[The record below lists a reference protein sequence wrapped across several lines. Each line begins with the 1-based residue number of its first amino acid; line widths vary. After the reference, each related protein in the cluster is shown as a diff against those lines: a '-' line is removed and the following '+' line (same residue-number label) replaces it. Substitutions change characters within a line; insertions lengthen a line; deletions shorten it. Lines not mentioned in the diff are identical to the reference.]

1 MRNTWSAVSRYPAG
15 GLVLS
20 VIRTGVAAEF
30 SVTVLPGRVI
40 VTVLPGRVIVR
51 VEAAP
56 GLFVMAVAAFV
67 TAAPAGAAI
76 SSDAMSRT
84 PRTSARCPHEPPE
97 EPPARPGSSRA
108 SARGS

>member
-1 MRNTWSAVSRYPAG
+1 
-15 GLVLS
+15 LVLS

-56 GLFVMAVAAFV
+56 GLLVMAVAELFAVAVAAVFV

-76 SSDAMSRT
+76 SSDAISRT
-84 PRTSARCPHEPPE
+84 PTTSARCPHEPPE
-97 EPPARPGSSRA
+97 EPTVKPGSSRA